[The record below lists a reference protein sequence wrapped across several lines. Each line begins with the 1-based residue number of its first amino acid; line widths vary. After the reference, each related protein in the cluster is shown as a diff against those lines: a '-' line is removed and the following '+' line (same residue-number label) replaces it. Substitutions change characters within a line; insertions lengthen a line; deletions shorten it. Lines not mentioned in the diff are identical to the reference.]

1 LSAVGA
7 EIAEPL
13 GLLAEAHRVDPAG
26 RFAVVAG
33 RYLALSGPVCSVEP
47 PQTRGISSISPEILR
62 NRELV
67 DGERSIRTLRRP
79 SMESCPA
86 QFHHV
91 FSCPY

>member
-1 LSAVGA
+1 MERGEFELPVPIS
-7 EIAEPL
+7 EQPDDNMMWES
-13 GLLAEAHRVDPAG
+13 LAPG
-26 RFAVVAG
+26 RSVVH
-33 RYLALSGPVCSVEP
+33 LEP